1 LSELIVIANRFVLF
15 PTLKQKIRFLSHIA
29 YRRNELKREKYITIK
44 LNEYVPNRDPY
55 IGFYINR

>member
-1 LSELIVIANRFVLF
+1 MLF

-29 YRRNELKREKYITIK
+29 HRRSELKRERYINIK
-44 LNEYVPNRDPY
+44 LNEFVPNRDPY